1 MDAMTL
7 LSLTRARLNQCHGRY
22 AEISRQSGIPY
33 SSLVKLAQGHAKNPT
48 VDSLQSVIEALD
60 SLGIPAPTEVISD
73 PGSAVADPDESR
85 IEAFEEA
92 P

>member
-7 LSLTRARLNQCHGRY
+7 LSLTRARLNSCHGRY

-60 SLGIPAPTEVISD
+60 ALGIPTPAATLCDS
-73 PGSAVADPDESR
+73 GATAADPDESR